1 MCVFMWDHVHA
12 GDYICTMVCVCA
24 RDIESVY
31 HRVCVS
37 NYKLLYKC
45 AESRPGQSVN

>member
-1 MCVFMWDHVHA
+1 MHHGLCVRM
-12 GDYICTMVCVCA
+12 CA
-24 RDIESVY
+24 REIESVY

>member
-1 MCVFMWDHVHA
+1 MHQGLC
-12 GDYICTMVCVCA
+12 VCVCA
-24 RDIESVY
+24 CAREIESVY